1 MKIPKFVNL
10 SKGNC
15 FYWSYW
21 CNTDGEVNSKGSK
34 NLFFKEEDGEKA

>member
-15 FYWSYW
+15 FYSSYRF
-21 CNTDGEVNSKGSK
+21 NTDGEVNSMGSK
-34 NLFFKEEDGEKA
+34 NLLLKEEDGEKA